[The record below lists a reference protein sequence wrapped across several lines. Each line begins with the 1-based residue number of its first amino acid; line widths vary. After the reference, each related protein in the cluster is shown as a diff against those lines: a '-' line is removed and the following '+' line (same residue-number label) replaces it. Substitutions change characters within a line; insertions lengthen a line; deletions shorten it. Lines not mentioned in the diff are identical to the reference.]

1 MSRFLTAVIFLTT
14 ILAVLLLGKPALS
27 AEERSV
33 DTLNVAVAANFAKPL
48 QFFANQF
55 SQITGI
61 ETRITVS
68 SSGTLYA
75 QLQHGAQFDVFLSAD
90 RQRPIALA
98 ESGVVHTENVVNYA
112 QGQLAFVY
120 RTSDFT
126 QVPDALSELVLSA
139 MSMGKVAMAN
149 PKLAPY
155 GDAAKDVL
163 NALNLYN
170 DMQTHRVIGK
180 NVLQT
185 YQFFTTNNVSGAF
198 VAYSLTPVVMQEQD
212 ENIGTFLVP
221 SSLHK
226 PIVQS
231 LAINSRVKAQ
241 LVPNRFNEQPFN
253 KIDALMSVSASNLFV
268 QYLLSDKV
276 QAQLNEWG
284 YLPAKKTDIVG
295 PPEVELVQK

>member
-1 MSRFLTAVIFLTT
+1 MSRFLTATIFLTA
-14 ILAVLLLGKPALS
+14 ILAMLLLRKPALS

-98 ESGVVHTENVVNYA
+98 ESRVVHTENVVDYA

-170 DMQTHRVIGK
+170 DMQTHRVTGK

-212 ENIGTFLVP
+212 KNIGTFLVP

-253 KIDALMSVSASNLFV
+253 KSDALMRVSASNLFV

-276 QAQLNEWG
+276 QAQLNNWG
-284 YLPAKKTDIVG
+284 YLPAKKTDNIG

>member
-1 MSRFLTAVIFLTT
+1 MSRFLTAAIFLTA
-14 ILAVLLLGKPALS
+14 ILAMLLLGKPALS

-48 QFFANQF
+48 QFFANHF

-120 RTSDFT
+120 RTSDVT

-163 NALNLYN
+163 DTLNLYN

-212 ENIGTFLVP
+212 KNIGTFLVP

-253 KIDALMSVSASNLFV
+253 KSDALIRVSASNLFV

>member
-1 MSRFLTAVIFLTT
+1 MSRFLTAAIFLTA
-14 ILAVLLLGKPALS
+14 ILAMLLLGKPALS

-48 QFFANQF
+48 QFFSNQF

-120 RTSDFT
+120 RTSDVT

-170 DMQTHRVIGK
+170 DMQTHRVTGK

-198 VAYSLTPVVMQEQD
+198 VAYSLTPAVMQEQD
-212 ENIGTFLVP
+212 KNIGTFLVP

-253 KIDALMSVSASNLFV
+253 RSDALMRVSASNLFV

>member
-1 MSRFLTAVIFLTT
+1 M
-14 ILAVLLLGKPALS
+14 
-27 AEERSV
+27 
-33 DTLNVAVAANFAKPL
+33 
-48 QFFANQF
+48 
-55 SQITGI
+55 
-61 ETRITVS
+61 
-68 SSGTLYA
+68 
-75 QLQHGAQFDVFLSAD
+75 
-90 RQRPIALA
+90 
-98 ESGVVHTENVVNYA
+98 VHTENVVNYA

-139 MSMGKVAMAN
+139 MSMGKVSMAN

-163 NALNLYN
+163 DTLNLYN

-212 ENIGTFLVP
+212 KNIGTFLVP

-241 LVPNRFNEQPFN
+241 LVPNRFNELPFN
-253 KIDALMSVSASNLFV
+253 KSDALMRVSASNLFV

>member
-1 MSRFLTAVIFLTT
+1 MSRFLTAAIFLTA
-14 ILAVLLLGKPALS
+14 ILAMLLLGKPVFS
-27 AEERSV
+27 AEERRV

-120 RTSDFT
+120 RTSDVT
-126 QVPDALSELVLSA
+126 QVPDVLSELVLSA

-198 VAYSLTPVVMQEQD
+198 VAYSLTPAVMQEQD
-212 ENIGTFLVP
+212 KNIGTFLVP

-253 KIDALMSVSASNLFV
+253 RSDALMRVSASNLFV

>member
-1 MSRFLTAVIFLTT
+1 MSRFLTAAIFLTA
-14 ILAVLLLGKPALS
+14 ILAMLLLGKPVFS

-163 NALNLYN
+163 DTLNLYN

-212 ENIGTFLVP
+212 KNIGTFLVP

-241 LVPNRFNEQPFN
+241 LVPNRFNELPFN
-253 KIDALMSVSASNLFV
+253 KSDALMRVSASNLFV

>member
-1 MSRFLTAVIFLTT
+1 MSRFLTAAIFLTA
-14 ILAVLLLGKPALS
+14 ILAMLLLGKPVFS

-120 RTSDFT
+120 RTSDVT

-253 KIDALMSVSASNLFV
+253 KSDALMRVSASNLFV

-284 YLPAKKTDIVG
+284 YLPAKKTDNVG

>member
-1 MSRFLTAVIFLTT
+1 MSRFLTAAIFLTA
-14 ILAVLLLGKPALS
+14 ILAMLLLGKPVFS

-212 ENIGTFLVP
+212 KNIGTFLVP

-253 KIDALMSVSASNLFV
+253 KSDALMRVSASNLFV

>member
-1 MSRFLTAVIFLTT
+1 MSRFLTAAIFLTA
-14 ILAVLLLGKPALS
+14 ILAMLLLGKPALS

-120 RTSDFT
+120 RTSDVT

-163 NALNLYN
+163 DTLNLYD

-253 KIDALMSVSASNLFV
+253 KSDALMRVSASSLFV

-276 QAQLNEWG
+276 QAQLNNWG
-284 YLPAKKTDIVG
+284 YLPAKKTDNVG

>member
-1 MSRFLTAVIFLTT
+1 MSRFLTAAIFLTA
-14 ILAVLLLGKPALS
+14 ILAMLLLGKPALS

-120 RTSDFT
+120 RTSDVT

-163 NALNLYN
+163 DTLNLYN

-185 YQFFTTNNVSGAF
+185 YQFFTTNNASGAF

-212 ENIGTFLVP
+212 KNIGTFLVP

-253 KIDALMSVSASNLFV
+253 KSDALIRVSASNLFV

-276 QAQLNEWG
+276 QAQLSEWG

>member
-1 MSRFLTAVIFLTT
+1 MSRFLTAAIFLTA
-14 ILAVLLLGKPALS
+14 ILAMLLLGKPVFS

-253 KIDALMSVSASNLFV
+253 KIDALMRVSASNLFV

>member
-1 MSRFLTAVIFLTT
+1 MSRFLTATIFLTA
-14 ILAVLLLGKPALS
+14 ILAMLLLRKPALS

-98 ESGVVHTENVVNYA
+98 ESRVVHTENVVDYA

-170 DMQTHRVIGK
+170 DMQTHRVTGK

-185 YQFFTTNNVSGAF
+185 YQFFTTNNVNGAF
-198 VAYSLTPVVMQEQD
+198 VAYSLTPAVIHEQD
-212 ENIGTFLVP
+212 KNIGTFLVP
-221 SSLHK
+221 PSLHK

-253 KIDALMSVSASNLFV
+253 KSDALMRVSASNLFV

-276 QAQLNEWG
+276 QAQLNNWG
-284 YLPAKKTDIVG
+284 YLPAKKTDNIG

>member
-1 MSRFLTAVIFLTT
+1 MSRFLTAAIFLTA
-14 ILAVLLLGKPALS
+14 ILAMLLLGKPVFS

-90 RQRPIALA
+90 RQRPNALA
-98 ESGVVHTENVVNYA
+98 ESGLVHTENVVNYA

-120 RTSDFT
+120 RTPDFT

-170 DMQTHRVIGK
+170 DMQTHRVTGK

-198 VAYSLTPVVMQEQD
+198 VAYSLTPAVMHEQD
-212 ENIGTFLVP
+212 KNIGTFLVP

-226 PIVQS
+226 P
-231 LAINSRVKAQ
+231 
-241 LVPNRFNEQPFN
+241 
-253 KIDALMSVSASNLFV
+253 
-268 QYLLSDKV
+268 
-276 QAQLNEWG
+276 
-284 YLPAKKTDIVG
+284 
-295 PPEVELVQK
+295 

>member
-1 MSRFLTAVIFLTT
+1 MSRFLTAAIFLTA
-14 ILAVLLLGKPALS
+14 ILAMLLLGKPALS

-120 RTSDFT
+120 RTSDVT

-163 NALNLYN
+163 DTLNLYN

-185 YQFFTTNNVSGAF
+185 YQFFTTNNASGAF

-212 ENIGTFLVP
+212 KNIGTFLVP

-253 KIDALMSVSASNLFV
+253 KSDALIRVSASNLFV

-276 QAQLNEWG
+276 QAQLSEWG
-284 YLPAKKTDIVG
+284 YLPAKKTDNVG

>member
-1 MSRFLTAVIFLTT
+1 MSRFLTATIFLTA
-14 ILAVLLLGKPALS
+14 ILAMLLLGKPALS
-27 AEERSV
+27 AEEGSV

-90 RQRPIALA
+90 RQRPNALA
-98 ESGVVHTENVVNYA
+98 ESGLVHTENVVNYA

-120 RTSDFT
+120 RTPDFT

-170 DMQTHRVIGK
+170 DMQTHRVTGK

-198 VAYSLTPVVMQEQD
+198 VAYSLTPAVMHEQD
-212 ENIGTFLVP
+212 KNIGTFLVP

-253 KIDALMSVSASNLFV
+253 KSDALMGVSASNLFV

-276 QAQLNEWG
+276 QAQLNKWG
-284 YLPAKKTDIVG
+284 YLPAKKTDNVG

>member
-1 MSRFLTAVIFLTT
+1 MSRFLTAAIFLTA
-14 ILAVLLLGKPALS
+14 ILAMLLLGKPALS

-120 RTSDFT
+120 RTSDVT
-126 QVPDALSELVLSA
+126 QVPDVLSELVLSA

-198 VAYSLTPVVMQEQD
+198 VAYSLTPAVMQEQD
-212 ENIGTFLVP
+212 KNIGTFLVP

-253 KIDALMSVSASNLFV
+253 RSDALMRVSASNLFV

-284 YLPAKKTDIVG
+284 YLPAKKTDNVG

>member
-1 MSRFLTAVIFLTT
+1 MSRFLTAAIFLTA
-14 ILAVLLLGKPALS
+14 ILAMLLLGKPALS

-120 RTSDFT
+120 RTSDVT

-163 NALNLYN
+163 DTLNLYN

-185 YQFFTTNNVSGAF
+185 YQFFTTNNASGAF

-212 ENIGTFLVP
+212 KNIGTFLVP

-253 KIDALMSVSASNLFV
+253 KSDALIRVSASNLFV

-284 YLPAKKTDIVG
+284 YLPAKNTDNVC
-295 PPEVELVQK
+295 PPEVEPVQK

>member
-1 MSRFLTAVIFLTT
+1 MSRFLTAAIFLTA
-14 ILAVLLLGKPALS
+14 ILAMLLLGKPALS

-120 RTSDFT
+120 RTSDVT

-198 VAYSLTPVVMQEQD
+198 VAYSLTPAVMQEQD
-212 ENIGTFLVP
+212 KNIGTFLVP

-253 KIDALMSVSASNLFV
+253 RSDALMRVSASNLFV

>member
-1 MSRFLTAVIFLTT
+1 MSRFLTATIFLTA
-14 ILAVLLLGKPALS
+14 ILAILLLGKPALS

-75 QLQHGAQFDVFLSAD
+75 QLQHGAQFDIFLSAD

-98 ESGVVHTENVVNYA
+98 QSGVVHTENVVDYA

-120 RTSDFT
+120 RTSDVT
-126 QVPDALSELVLSA
+126 QVPDALSELVLSV

-170 DMQTHRVIGK
+170 DMQTHRVTGK

-185 YQFFTTNNVSGAF
+185 YQFFTTNNVKGAF
-198 VAYSLTPVVMQEQD
+198 VAYSLTPAVMHEQD
-212 ENIGTFLVP
+212 KNIGTFLVP
-221 SSLHK
+221 PSLHK

-253 KIDALMSVSASNLFV
+253 KSDALMRVSASNLFV

-284 YLPAKKTDIVG
+284 YLPAKNTDNVC
-295 PPEVELVQK
+295 PPEVEPVQK